1 MDRRKPVLL
10 GLFSEKV
17 MVKVLAIIVLT
28 GLTLCLC
35 GCFGSS
41 QAGKA
46 PGTQDPAATATAR
59 SYLAQDGFAVLYFR
73 AIQNDF
79 GSVSVVGEVRNIGS
93 APRGVELQAALR
105 DTSGRVVA
113 VGHFCPASYKN
124 IAPGETWPFAYSF
137 GRQEGIVNA
146 EMRIVGSFRTLDIL
160 DVASANYQPY

>member
-17 MVKVLAIIVLT
+17 MAKALAIIALT
-28 GLTLCLC
+28 GLTICLC
-35 GCFGSS
+35 GCSACP
-41 QAGKA
+41 QAGKT
-46 PGTQDPAATATAR
+46 PGAQDAAAAATPGSPLT
-59 SYLAQDGFAVLYFR
+59 QDGFAVLYFR

-79 GSVSVVGEVRNIGS
+79 GGVSVVGEVRNIGS

-105 DTSGRVVA
+105 DTNGRVVA

-124 IAPGETWPFAYSF
+124 IAPGETWPFSYFF
-137 GRQEGIVNA
+137 GRQEGIVHA

-160 DVASANYQPY
+160 DVASANHQPY

>member
-17 MVKVLAIIVLT
+17 MVKTFAIIVLT
-28 GLTLCLC
+28 GLPLLLC
-35 GCFGSS
+35 GCSASS
-41 QAGKA
+41 QAGKV
-46 PGTQDPAATATAR
+46 PGTQDPAIATPR

-79 GSVSVVGEVRNIGS
+79 GGVSVVGEVRNIGS

-105 DTSGRVVA
+105 DTNGRVVA
-113 VGHFCPASYKN
+113 VGHFCPASYQN
-124 IAPGETWPFAYSF
+124 INPGETWPFSYSF
-137 GRQEGIVNA
+137 GRQEGIVHA

-160 DVASANYQPY
+160 DVASANHQPY